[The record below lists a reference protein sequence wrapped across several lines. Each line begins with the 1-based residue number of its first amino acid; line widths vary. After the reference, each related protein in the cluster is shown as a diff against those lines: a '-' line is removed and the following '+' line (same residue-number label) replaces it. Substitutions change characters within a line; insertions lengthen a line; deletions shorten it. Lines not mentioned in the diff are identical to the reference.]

1 MPQPPFVRL
10 LLADMAKPEASYSG
24 DSPSERRTVRR
35 SLRGSTSGLVSK
47 IALLAVLNGLILW
60 AVPRMMSQKA
70 WGFAVATILA
80 TIAIDAIYLTKKS
93 VPLKYLI
100 PGTMF
105 LLVFNVYAVGYTVYN
120 AFTNY
125 STANNLAKDQ
135 AIEQVVRNSVLPSGS
150 GQRLTLQVLGQGD
163 VNGALA
169 FLLTSPDGTLQLGTK
184 DGLQSVDARTVTKDG
199 TKVTRVGTYVSLR
212 LGDANRRKA
221 EIDSF
226 VVKGPKGDIQND
238 GFTAAFVKVQQY
250 RYDTS
255 SNTVIDT
262 IDGTVFNEREG
273 AFVSP
278 AGKRLDPGWRAVVGT
293 ANFRKI
299 FTDSS
304 VYKPFVR
311 VLVWTFVY
319 ALLSVLMSFA
329 LGLFLANVFN
339 GRKLR
344 GQRVYRSLMVVPY
357 AIPSFMT
364 ALVWRGMLN
373 QKYGII
379 NYIFGTNIPWLDNQ
393 WMARVSILIVNLWLG
408 FPYMFLVC
416 TGALQSIP
424 GELKEAAKIDGAT
437 AWVSFRKVT
446 MPLLLAVLAPLLIA
460 SFAFNFNNFNTI
472 FLLTEGR
479 PAISGSTAGQTDIL
493 ITYTYKLAFGS
504 AKGAEYGFASAISI
518 IVFMIVGSISAISFR
533 RTRAFEELR

>member
-1 MPQPPFVRL
+1 
-10 LLADMAKPEASYSG
+10 MAKPEASYSG

>member
-1 MPQPPFVRL
+1 MASPETGLVSSGESPSKRRGASPRRLPRGSMSGLLIKIL
-10 LLADMAKPEASYSG
+10 LLAM
-24 DSPSERRTVRR
+24 
-35 SLRGSTSGLVSK
+35 
-47 IALLAVLNGLILW
+47 LNGLVLW
-60 AVPRMMSQKA
+60 AVPRMVSQKA
-70 WGFAVATILA
+70 WGFAIATIVATA
-80 TIAIDAIYLTKKS
+80 AIDLIYLSKKS

-105 LLVFNVYAVGYTVYN
+105 LLVFNVYAVGYTIYN
-120 AFTNY
+120 SFTNY
-125 STANNLAKDQ
+125 STANNLDKTQ
-135 AIEQVVRNSVLPSGS
+135 AIDQIVRNSVLPSGS
-150 GQRLTLQVLGQGD
+150 GERLTLQVLAQGD
-163 VNGALA
+163 VNGPLA
-169 FLLTSPDGTLQLGTK
+169 FLLTSPDGAQQLGSAT
-184 DGLQSVDARTVTKDG
+184 GLVPVDPATVTKDG
-199 TKVTRVGTYVSLR
+199 TRVSKVGPYVSLR

-221 EIDSF
+221 EIDAF

-238 GFTAAFVKVQQY
+238 GFTAAFVKTQQF
-250 RYDTS
+250 RYDVT
-255 SNTVIDT
+255 TDTMVDT
-262 IDGTVFNEREG
+262 IDGTVFRQKEG
-273 AFVSP
+273 AFVSE
-278 AGKRLDPGWRAVVGT
+278 AGRRLDPGWRAVVGT

-299 FTDSS
+299 FTDPQI
-304 VYKPFVR
+304 YGPFVR
-311 VLVWTFVY
+311 VLIWTFVY
-319 ALLSVLMSFA
+319 AVLSVLMSFA

-339 GRKLR
+339 GRNLR
-344 GQRVYRSLMVVPY
+344 GQRIYRSLMVVPY

-379 NYIFGTNIPWLDNQ
+379 NYIFNTNIPWLDNQ
-393 WMARVSILIVNLWLG
+393 WMARVSILLVNLWLG

-424 GELKEAAKIDGAT
+424 AELKEAAKIDGAT
-437 AWVSFRKVT
+437 ARQSFQWVT

-479 PAISGSTAGQTDIL
+479 PAIGGSTAGQTDIL

-518 IVFMIVGSISAISFR
+518 IVFLIVGSISAFSFR
-533 RTRAFEELR
+533 RTKAFEELR